1 MTVDEPTLRWQRL
14 WPWLMAAVV
23 AAGAWVRLDQFTAQ
37 VLIDDEWHA
46 VHQVLAHGPLEM
58 LRDFGY
64 ADYSIPLGILDWVE
78 AHAFGLSETAMRWP
92 MLLCGLAML
101 ALFPLY
107 VAPRLSRATALVFA
121 ALLAMSP
128 LLVVYSRIARPY
140 GITLLLGWCAH
151 AAYRRFHHRGRFAT
165 TAGIAYA
172 IAASLAIWLHPIAAP
187 FVLAPLLWG
196 LYAHAAGPRGTWPS
210 AMRGWIVVASGTA
223 IVTALLVL
231 PPLLAHPQSLTAKAL
246 ADRPTLATIE
256 GVWFAWL
263 GTPSLVAAIV
273 CIALAA
279 FGARSVWRR
288 VPVARTGALGLALTF
303 AAVLATGPMYVYNPL
318 TLARYLLP
326 FLPLLLL
333 ATAEG
338 AVLIARRIAVPR
350 TRTRMRVALAAGT
363 ALLPCVALAW
373 QSPLFA
379 MLRHPNT
386 QTLQAMFHFDFRP
399 AANPFLPRIAATP
412 LSPYWATL
420 ARNPPGSLRIAAAP
434 FHFESYNWD
443 APRWERLSRQTVLP
457 GYLTGLCVA
466 RRPGEVPDTPEFRF
480 RNAVHL
486 ANPAELAAK
495 RIDYVVWQKPYVLT
509 SAGRTEAIG
518 TDTAGCEAVLR
529 AKMGEPVY
537 EDSLIIVFATAAQD
551 RASPDAER

>member
-1 MTVDEPTLRWQRL
+1 MTVEGPTLRWQRL
-14 WPWLMAAVV
+14 WPWLMVAVV
-23 AAGAWVRLDQFTAQ
+23 AAGAWVRLDQFTTQ

-64 ADYSIPLGILDWVE
+64 ADYSIPLGILDWFE
-78 AHAFGLSETAMRWP
+78 ARLFGLSETAMRWP
-92 MLLCGLAML
+92 MLLCGLALL

-140 GITLLLGWCAH
+140 GITLLLGWGAH
-151 AAYRRFHHRGRFAT
+151 AAYQRFHHRGRFAA
-165 TAGIAYA
+165 TAGVAYA

-196 LYAHAAGPRGTWPS
+196 LYAHVADSQRTWREP
-210 AMRGWIVVASGTA
+210 MRRWLVIASGTA
-223 IVTALLVL
+223 IVAAVLVL

-263 GTPSLVAAIV
+263 GTPSLAAVIL
-273 CIALAA
+273 CIAFAGV
-279 FGARSVWRR
+279 GARSVWRQL
-288 VPVARTGALGLALTF
+288 PVARTGVLGLALTF

-338 AVLIARRIAVPR
+338 AVLIARRVAVPR
-350 TRTRMRVALAAGT
+350 TRIRMALAAGT

-373 QSPLFA
+373 QSPLLA

-399 AANPFLPRIAATP
+399 AANPYLPRVAATP

-434 FHFESYNWD
+434 FYFESYNWD

-457 GYLTGLCVA
+457 GYLTGLCVE
-466 RRPGEVPDTPEFRF
+466 RRPGEVPDTPRFRF

-486 ANPAELAAK
+486 GNPAELVEK

-509 SAGRTEAIG
+509 GAGREEAIG
-518 TDTAGCEAVLR
+518 TDTARCETVLR
-529 AKMGEPVY
+529 ARLGRPVY
-537 EDSLIIVFATAAQD
+537 EDSLIIVFAAAAQD
-551 RASPDAER
+551 RATSDDQR